1 MCKNNNI
8 NNIFQTMASG
18 ASQGFIVRPIL
29 FNIFFY
35 NVFFFLCIMSVHNF
49 AHENTLSSFAK
60 IAIGLVSIL
69 ELECGCP
76 INFIRQKKFWFVSPS
91 KYHKW

>member
-1 MCKNNNI
+1 MDLFKAFDRISHDLLVAKLAAYGFEEKTLLYFVHLWKIKKKMFKNNNI

-35 NVFFFLCIMSVHNF
+35 NVFFFLCNVCS
-49 AHENTLSSFAK
+49 
-60 IAIGLVSIL
+60 
-69 ELECGCP
+69 
-76 INFIRQKKFWFVSPS
+76 
-91 KYHKW
+91 